1 MSIELLC
8 KAIAEV
14 WLSATLAIECGS
26 AWRVRVLVDERAV
39 LFAASPSLERALRSI
54 ASHVEQQ
61 GGFGPA
67 VVALRVV
74 LAGGGL

>member
-14 WLSATLAIECGS
+14 WLQATLAIECGS